1 MTITMKAWFR
11 ALAAAF
17 KSPAPATAVAG
28 LSTLIL
34 VLYTG
39 YSVPQPYMIGALRWI
54 TWINVSSPVASEVTV
69 CAVADFNLDELAPS
83 VRIRSAHDQRVPH
96 RRRTVRHP
104 GPSRPRVRGRLGC

>member
-1 MTITMKAWFR
+1 MKAWFR

-39 YSVPQPYMIGALRWI
+39 YSLPMPYMIGALKWI
-54 TWINVSSPVASEVTV
+54 TYINVSTS
-69 CAVADFNLDELAPS
+69 LPS
-83 VRIRSAHDQRVPH
+83 LFARD
-96 RRRTVRHP
+96 
-104 GPSRPRVRGRLGC
+104 

>member
-1 MTITMKAWFR
+1 MKAWFR

-39 YSVPQPYMIGALRWI
+39 YSLPEPYMIGALKWI
-54 TWINVSSPVASEVTV
+54 RFINVSYSPGSNRRALLRLTNFFSHCVMAS
-69 CAVADFNLDELAPS
+69 
-83 VRIRSAHDQRVPH
+83 
-96 RRRTVRHP
+96 
-104 GPSRPRVRGRLGC
+104 SR

>member
-1 MTITMKAWFR
+1 MLFLTALLNLPCSVFFLFSFTNTITMKAWFR

-39 YSVPQPYMIGALRWI
+39 YSLPEPYMIGALKWI
-54 TWINVSSPVASEVTV
+54 RFINVSYCPARNRRVLLRLTDLSSPCVTAS
-69 CAVADFNLDELAPS
+69 
-83 VRIRSAHDQRVPH
+83 
-96 RRRTVRHP
+96 
-104 GPSRPRVRGRLGC
+104 SR